1 MFDNRARWRGVSNS
15 YKYGHTRWSRSC
27 ASYAFLWGETKVASH
42 IYQAFVTKKS
52 KHPVLVQNVADRGG
66 RLSGRRSVQQSW
78 RPVLALVLAA
88 ATLLLVLLPV
98 HGAYAA
104 PIASSAGSAGP
115 VTAYVANDGSGTVT
129 PIPTATNT
137 AGPPITV
144 GGNPY
149 AIAITPDGKT
159 AYVANDIGAGTVT
172 PIATATN
179 TAGRR
184 SRSALTQSPSR
195 SRRTA
200 RPPTSPTT
208 ARAR

>member
-66 RLSGRRSVQQSW
+66 LLSGRHSVQQSW

-98 HGAYAA
+98 HRAYAA
-104 PIASSAGSAGP
+104 PLASSVGSASP
-115 VTAYVANDGSGTVT
+115 VTAYV
-129 PIPTATNT
+129 TNELGHGDPDRDCHQHRRD
-137 AGPPITV
+137 ADQDRRRPL
-144 GGNPY
+144 

-159 AYVANDIGAGTVT
+159 AYVANDV
-172 PIATATN
+172 
-179 TAGRR
+179 
-184 SRSALTQSPSR
+184 
-195 SRRTA
+195 
-200 RPPTSPTT
+200 
-208 ARAR
+208 RAP